1 MLIFT
6 AFSFYIIQDTIQ
18 MVAAII
24 ILSLLVLCFLALVVY
39 LSVRD
44 AKNEVEDIRK
54 FDDKEP
60 ES

>member
-1 MLIFT
+1 
-6 AFSFYIIQDTIQ
+6 